1 MYRFKP
7 TQLKQNSTDER
18 KRLTVC
24 PVICNDE
31 NFDFPLQIISKETEW
46 SSPHQDETIDLDEVE
61 ISRKN
66 FEKFKERYL
75 GFRIF
80 DRNFRPKLSVTRWSL
95 VTFSSYIKI
104 RKVVSWIDQ
113 FLQR

>member
-46 SSPHQDETIDLDEVE
+46 SSPHQDETIDLDEIE

-80 DRNFRPKLSVTRWSL
+80 DRNFCRSRDGLW
-95 VTFSSYIKI
+95 
-104 RKVVSWIDQ
+104 
-113 FLQR
+113 